1 MSAATTP
8 TPAGSAFDGAF
19 WERLWRSAGIQ
30 SAVLFVAAF
39 FLYGHQPQI
48 GASADELSAFYA
60 GERARILIAAILF
73 GMAMLNLLWFAAAI
87 RATHMEKG
95 KDGWGSALTASSA
108 AFGAVFLLFVAL
120 TAGLAYSIT
129 GSVGGAFV
137 SALNDLSWA
146 IVVLS
151 SFPRAMLIMSGSFGL
166 WRAGL
171 ISNTVFA
178 LCVAAL
184 VLVLLGGTT
193 WMGAGVWAPDGLYST
208 LISPVICLVWVASVS
223 LFLLRRPA
231 AGTGW

>member
-1 MSAATTP
+1 MSVTTTP
-8 TPAGSAFDGAF
+8 TPAGGTFDGAF
-19 WERLWRSAGIQ
+19 WERLWRSAGLQ
-30 SAVLFVAAF
+30 SAGLFVVAF
-39 FLYGHQPQI
+39 FLYGRQPQV
-48 GASADELSAFYA
+48 GASADALSIFYV
-60 GERARILIAAILF
+60 GERVRILIAAILF
-73 GMAMLNLLWFAAAI
+73 GMATLNLLWFGAAI
-87 RATHMEKG
+87 RAAHMEKS

-108 AFGAVFLLFVAL
+108 SVGAIFLLFV
-120 TAGLAYSIT
+120 TVIAGLAYSIA

-146 IVVLS
+146 IVALS

-171 ISNTVFA
+171 ISNSVFA

-193 WMGAGVWAPDGLYST
+193 WMSAGVWAPDGLYST
-208 LISPVICLVWVASVS
+208 LISPAICLVWVASVS

-231 AGTGW
+231 TGAAW